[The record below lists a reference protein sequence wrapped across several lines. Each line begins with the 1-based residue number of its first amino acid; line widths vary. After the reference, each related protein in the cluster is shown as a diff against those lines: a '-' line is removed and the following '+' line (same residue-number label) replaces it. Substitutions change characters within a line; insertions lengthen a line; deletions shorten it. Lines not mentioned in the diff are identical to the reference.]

1 MSTLRSQHADLTREL
16 ILQAVADLLQEES
29 PGDVSM
35 PAVARRAGVS
45 LRTVY
50 RYFAAREELLIAAAD
65 WINERMFGGV
75 PFGDTIDD
83 LPGLFR
89 YACERFDEHPKLARA
104 MALSQAGRSVRSHRR
119 ARRLDALRRAL
130 ADVTDR
136 LTERE
141 QRGAFAVFCHLA
153 NMLAWVTMHDEGG
166 LEGAEIGDAVE
177 WAMQTL
183 IEDLRRRNRSNRSQ
197 PEGSSTRGE
206 RHEPAEHRRPRRA
219 P

>member
-75 PFGDTIDD
+75 PFGDKIDD

-166 LEGAEIGDAVE
+166 LDGAEIGDAVE

-183 IEDLRRRNRSNRSQ
+183 IEDLRRRNRSQ
-197 PEGSSTRGE
+197 AEGSATRGE

>member
-1 MSTLRSQHADLTREL
+1 MADSLRAQHADLTREL
-16 ILQAVADLLQEES
+16 ILQAVAELLSEES
-29 PGDVSM
+29 PSDLSM
-35 PAVARRAGVS
+35 PAVAQKAGVS

-50 RYFAAREELLIAAAD
+50 RYFAAREELLVAAAD

-83 LPGLFR
+83 LPRLFR

-119 ARRLDALRRAL
+119 ARRLEAVRRAL
-130 ADVTDR
+130 AGVTDR

-141 QRGAFAVFCHLA
+141 QRGAFAVFCYLE

-166 LEGAEIGDAVE
+166 LDGAEVGDAVE
-177 WAMQTL
+177 WAMRAL
-183 IEDLRRRNRSNRSQ
+183 IADLRRRNQRQ
-197 PEGSSTRGE
+197 AEGKDTRGE
-206 RHEPAEHRRPRRA
+206 RHEPAERRRPRRA